1 MLAVLA
7 PYAPQRQ
14 RAVRYIEASGFRR
27 PRFGPRFAAKDYRA
41 M

>member
-1 MLAVLA
+1 
-7 PYAPQRQ
+7 
-14 RAVRYIEASGFRR
+14 VRYVEVSGFRR

>member
-1 MLAVLA
+1 VLA

-14 RAVRYIEASGFRR
+14 RAVRYIEVSGFRR
-27 PRFGPRFAAKDYRA
+27 PRFGPRFSPKDYRA